1 MRVPPVL
8 LSGNHAEVAAWRR
21 REALRRT
28 VERRPDLLEGATLTD
43 ADRAELERL
52 RAETTGTD

>member
-8 LSGNHAEVAAWRR
+8 LSGNHGEVAAWRR

-28 VERRPDLLEGATLTD
+28 RERRPDLFESAPLTD
-43 ADRAELERL
+43 ADRQELDRL
-52 RAETTGTD
+52 EKEGL